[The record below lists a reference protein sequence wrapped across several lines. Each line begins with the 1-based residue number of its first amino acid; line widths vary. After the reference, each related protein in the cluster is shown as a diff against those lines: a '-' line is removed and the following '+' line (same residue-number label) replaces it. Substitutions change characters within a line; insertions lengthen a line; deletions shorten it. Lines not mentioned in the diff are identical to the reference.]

1 MNLRYLT
8 ELFLARETVLNVI
21 GKIKIY
27 TSCRYMLLEI
37 MLRMGYYKKFYTARG
52 QGHDYLL

>member
-1 MNLRYLT
+1 MNLSYLT
-8 ELFLARETVLNVI
+8 ELFLARETVINVTS
-21 GKIKIY
+21 KIKIC

-37 MLRMGYYKKFYTARG
+37 MLLMGYYNKFYTARG